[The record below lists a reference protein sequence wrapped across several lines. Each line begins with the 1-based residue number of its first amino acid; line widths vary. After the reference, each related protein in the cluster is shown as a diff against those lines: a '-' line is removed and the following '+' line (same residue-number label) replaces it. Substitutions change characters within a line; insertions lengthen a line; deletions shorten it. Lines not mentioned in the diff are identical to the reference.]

1 MLVIDCPGY
10 STTAGR
16 YIESRGFRA
25 TVISTTLGQ
34 EKRRAANEIRT
45 RVERTYQSSFS
56 NGPAQ
61 SFVIGSFRNDRA
73 ANARRVCST
82 IVLTKRREFYRTS
95 RLKNIHHSPG
105 LPGRNLIFRHKDEGI
120 AI

>member
-56 NGPAQ
+56 NGPLNRSWLGRFETIVQ
-61 SFVIGSFRNDRA
+61 QMHDERVLLSCWRNDVNFTERH
-73 ANARRVCST
+73 VWKT
-82 IVLTKRREFYRTS
+82 FIILQDYQGEIWFLGTKTKE
-95 RLKNIHHSPG
+95 
-105 LPGRNLIFRHKDEGI
+105 
-120 AI
+120 